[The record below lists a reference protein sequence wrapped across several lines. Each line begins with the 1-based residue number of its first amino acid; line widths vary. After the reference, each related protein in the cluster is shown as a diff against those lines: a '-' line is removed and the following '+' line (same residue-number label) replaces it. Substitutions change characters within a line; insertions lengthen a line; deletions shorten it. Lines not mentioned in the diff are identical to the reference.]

1 MAERSGPWL
10 EIGDRVFTR
19 RYVVFDQQIGVVL
32 GEGEA
37 LVVDTRVS
45 HRQGREILDDL
56 RELTTDPVTIVVDT
70 HWHQD
75 HTFGN
80 HVFRPATIWGHER
93 CGPRMLELGERKRR
107 ELIEAI
113 PEHAADFA
121 EVVIDPP
128 DRSFSETAR
137 VEVGGRRVD
146 LRYLGRGHTDGDIV
160 VEVPDAGVVFA
171 GDLIEDGATP
181 YFGEGYPLDW
191 PETASRLLELVR
203 GPVVPGHGAVRDAGF
218 VEDQLT
224 AFLEI
229 ARLGREIQAG
239 RLDLEAAIAISPFSP
254 ETSREPLERAL
265 AQLRGELDPPGGL
278 DPPTES

>member
-1 MAERSGPWL
+1 MVERSGPWI
-10 EIGDRVFTR
+10 EIGDRVFAR
-19 RYVVFDQQIGVVL
+19 RYTIFDQQIGAVL
-32 GEGEA
+32 GKGEA
-37 LVVDTRVS
+37 LVIDTRVT

-56 RELTTDPVTIVVDT
+56 RELTVDPVKIVVDT

-93 CGPRMLELGERKRR
+93 CGPRMLEHGERKRR
-107 ELIEAI
+107 ELVEAI
-113 PEHAADFA
+113 PELAADVA

-128 DRSFSETAR
+128 DMSFSETAR
-137 VEVGGRRVD
+137 VEIGGRIVE
-146 LRYLGRGHTDGDIV
+146 LRYLGRGHTDSDIV
-160 VEVPDAGVVFA
+160 IEVPDAGVVFA

-218 VEDQLT
+218 VEDQLA

-229 ARLGREIQAG
+229 ARLGREIHAG
-239 RLDLEAAIAISPFSP
+239 RLDLEAAIAASPFSP

-265 AQLRGELDPPGGL
+265 AQLRGELDPVI
-278 DPPTES
+278 ESP